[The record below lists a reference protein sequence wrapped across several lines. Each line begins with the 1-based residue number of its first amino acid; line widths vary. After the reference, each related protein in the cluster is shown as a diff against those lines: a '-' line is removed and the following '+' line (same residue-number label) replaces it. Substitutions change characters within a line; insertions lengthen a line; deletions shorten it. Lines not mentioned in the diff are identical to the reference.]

1 MKYFKILFLTIIL
14 ISIAFI
20 IYLSDGEYILDERA
34 IDYASGDIDGDGE
47 EEIVVLTKKI
57 FSKYGKQV
65 VIYSSRDNE
74 IYRSDFSEL
83 NPWKVAMGDIDGDG
97 IDEVSI
103 GVYKETIFHPIM
115 DKRPFIY
122 SFKDGGLHPKWRGSR
137 LSRPFTE
144 YLFYDIDENGVDEII
159 SIEILENEEK
169 LINTYKWKGFGFE
182 GFEESKSYED
192 MDDLRIE
199 NSEIYIDVKDK
210 DGRYVGIIKLSD
222 DNIIIEKKKIK

>member
-1 MKYFKILFLTIIL
+1 MKYFKILFLTIIF
-14 ISIAFI
+14 ISLAFI
-20 IYLSDGEYILDERA
+20 IYLFDGQYILGERA

-65 VIYSSRDNE
+65 VIYSSTDNE

-83 NPWKVAMGDIDGDG
+83 NPWKVTIGDIDGDG
-97 IDEVSI
+97 TDEISI

-144 YLFYDIDENGVDEII
+144 YIFYDIDENRVDEII

-192 MDDLRIE
+192 IDDLRIE

>member
-1 MKYFKILFLTIIL
+1 MKYFKILFLTIIF
-14 ISIAFI
+14 ISLAFI
-20 IYLSDGEYILDERA
+20 IYLFDGQYILGERA

-65 VIYSSRDNE
+65 VIYSSTDNE

-83 NPWKVAMGDIDGDG
+83 NPWKVTIGDIDGDG
-97 IDEVSI
+97 TDEISI

-144 YLFYDIDENGVDEII
+144 YIFYDIDENGVDEII

-192 MDDLRIE
+192 IDDLRID
-199 NSEIYIDVKDK
+199 NGALYIDVRDK
-210 DGRYVGIIKLSD
+210 GAGYKAIIKLR
-222 DNIIIEKKKIK
+222 DNNITIKKKDTK